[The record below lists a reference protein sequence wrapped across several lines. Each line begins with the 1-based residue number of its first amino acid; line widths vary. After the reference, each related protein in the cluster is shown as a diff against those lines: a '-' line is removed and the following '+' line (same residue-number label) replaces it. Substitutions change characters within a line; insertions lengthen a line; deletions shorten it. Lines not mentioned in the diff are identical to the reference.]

1 MGDTKGKKKEREKKI
16 NKEEREKMKYIY
28 IYIYILYSFEATVKW
43 HTTIAWLLNFLD
55 LAILM

>member
-28 IYIYILYSFEATVKW
+28 IYILYSFEATVKW
-43 HTTIAWLLNFLD
+43 HPTIAWLLNFLD